1 MSMAKRMTKKQNNAL
16 EKMNVE
22 GQKQVLLTVMKTF
35 IAKTEEEL
43 DYIESQIYLVDL
55 ELFKKGKLV
64 P

>member
-1 MSMAKRMTKKQNNAL
+1 
-16 EKMNVE
+16 
-22 GQKQVLLTVMKTF
+22 MKTF